1 MNFDPGNCLLSRRI
15 SFLVSSAPAG
25 DYVAIAAGDYH
36 SLAITNYAGDFV
48 SPYGVD
54 FLDFAVL
61 GLAWYSQLG
70 DGNWNA
76 ICDISEPNDNVI
88 DELDLEVFV
97 GNWQRG
103 VE

>member
-1 MNFDPGNCLLSRRI
+1 MI
-15 SFLVSSAPAG
+15 QKKAG
-25 DYVAIAAGDYH
+25 DGNHFAAIAAGGYH
-36 SLAITNYAGDFV
+36 SLAITKSYYPGDFV

-61 GLAWYSQLG
+61 GLAWYSQPG

-88 DELDLEVFV
+88 DELDLEVFAE
-97 GNWQRG
+97 NWLAG